1 MTPPFSDASYAIAPD
16 GTHSAYTVVTD
27 GVARLWV
34 RSFNFGFAQALAGTE
49 DASNPFWSPDDSRLV
64 FRSDRSG
71 RGDLYVRPADG
82 SAHGGPDGGAACAA
96 RGS

>member
-1 MTPPFSDASYAIAPD
+1 MTPPSSDASYALAPD

-49 DASNPFWSPDDSRLV
+49 DASTPFWSSDDSTVGLPLGSEWTRRPLRQTCRWLGATAPITLV
-64 FRSDRSG
+64 
-71 RGDLYVRPADG
+71 
-82 SAHGGPDGGAACAA
+82 
-96 RGS
+96 